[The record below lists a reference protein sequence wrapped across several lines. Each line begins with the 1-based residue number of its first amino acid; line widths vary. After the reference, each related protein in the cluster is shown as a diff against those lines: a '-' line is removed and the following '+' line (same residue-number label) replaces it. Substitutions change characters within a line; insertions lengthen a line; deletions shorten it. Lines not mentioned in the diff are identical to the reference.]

1 MTEPVTE
8 PSFLTDT
15 RAGYDAIAADYIE
28 NFRGEFESKA
38 LGLAMLGAFAAYVR
52 ADGGGRVLDVGSGPG
67 WVTAHLAGLGL
78 EVSGVDLSP
87 EMVAR
92 ARREHP
98 GVRFEEG
105 SMTALDVA
113 DGVLG
118 GVSAWYSLI
127 HIAPEAVPGVLAE
140 FYRVLAPG
148 GRLLLGFQVGEEPS
162 RYAEAFGHRVS
173 LVFHRLLPGRVAG
186 QLRAAGFDV
195 EARLERE
202 AVLGEVTPQAYLL
215 ARKPGGPAGP
225 GESAS

>member
-1 MTEPVTE
+1 MTE

-28 NFRGEFESKA
+28 NFRGEFESKT
-38 LGLAMLGAFAAYVR
+38 LGLAMLGAFAEFVR

-105 SMTALDVA
+105 SMTALDVP
-113 DGVLG
+113 DGALG

-127 HIAPEAVPGVLAE
+127 HVAPEAVPGVLAE

-173 LVFHRLLPGRVAG
+173 LVFHRMVPGRVAG
-186 QLRAAGFDV
+186 QLGAAGFDV
-195 EARLERE
+195 EARLERA
-202 AVLGEVTPQAYLL
+202 AVLGERTPQAYLL
-215 ARKPGGPAGP
+215 ARKPLSG
-225 GESAS
+225 